1 MFVFSIKQQSAT
13 KTGGKDAK
21 KPAPKTPETVRYMC
35 IVIIMLYA
43 SLEGIFDIRYFR

>member
-1 MFVFSIKQQSAT
+1 MFVFLIKQQSTT

-35 IVIIMLYA
+35 IVICYMYH
-43 SLEGIFDIRYFR
+43 